1 MADNLFTRAARSG
14 KRVDYHRLN
23 DGSDDE
29 VDIADRAEPQPK
41 RLYIQPSSLFKAS
54 IE

>member
-1 MADNLFTRAARSG
+1 MSDNLFTRAARAG
-14 KRVDYHRLN
+14 KRIDYHQLN

-29 VDIADRAEPQPK
+29 ADIADWVESTSK
-41 RLYIQPSSLFKAS
+41 RLCISSNSFEAS

>member
-1 MADNLFTRAARSG
+1 MADNPFTHAARSR
-14 KRVDYHRLN
+14 KRVDYHQLN

-29 VDIADRAEPQPK
+29 VDIADQVEPQLK
-41 RLYIQPSSLFKAS
+41 RLYIQPSSFEAS